1 MQIKNIFIIYIYK
14 KYFLYNEDRNGGAIM
29 EIGIIGLGKMGL
41 NLASNLKDHG
51 YRTKGLDL
59 SEQARLAA
67 RREGIETYET
77 ISQMVASF
85 TGKRVIW
92 LMLPAGKSQNR
103 Y

>member
-1 MQIKNIFIIYIYK
+1 
-14 KYFLYNEDRNGGAIM
+14 M

-92 LMLPAGKSQNR
+92 LMLPAGEITESVLKDLLPLVLPEDIVI
-103 Y
+103 